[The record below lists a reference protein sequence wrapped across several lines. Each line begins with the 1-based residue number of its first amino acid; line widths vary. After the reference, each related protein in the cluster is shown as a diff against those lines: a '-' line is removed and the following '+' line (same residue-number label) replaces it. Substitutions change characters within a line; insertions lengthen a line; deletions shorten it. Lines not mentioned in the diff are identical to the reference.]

1 MMFAKWSLI
10 GTFIDW
16 PVYVTNYP
24 TVPDW
29 PNTLTFWEIDRC
41 LEIQTDLCSEN
52 GRSRDQNLLQAN
64 RG

>member
-1 MMFAKWSLI
+1 MMFGKWSLI

-29 PNTLTFWEIDRC
+29 PKYID
-41 LEIQTDLCSEN
+41 
-52 GRSRDQNLLQAN
+52 LLGN
-64 RG
+64 